1 MFRSSI
7 DDISLALL
15 MRDGFKV
22 PSLGRSSSRM
32 VTPVPRGF
40 RVVTLP
46 EILKV
51 VKKEAQGVG
60 G

>member
-1 MFRSSI
+1 M
-7 DDISLALL
+7 ISLALL

-32 VTPVPRGF
+32 VIPVPRGF

-46 EILKV
+46 EIPKV
-51 VKKEAQGVG
+51 VKEEAQGVG